1 MDSSGHGLSKNAQ
14 TSNVPPTLSYQ
25 VDSQAVCVN
34 SPEFYEVM
42 IEILEENHA
51 RGRFPTTK
59 VIKVIDEGLQIKV
72 KL

>member
-1 MDSSGHGLSKNAQ
+1 MSDSNPSEFVKILSLFCKQ
-14 TSNVPPTLSYQ
+14 TY
-25 VDSQAVCVN
+25 VN